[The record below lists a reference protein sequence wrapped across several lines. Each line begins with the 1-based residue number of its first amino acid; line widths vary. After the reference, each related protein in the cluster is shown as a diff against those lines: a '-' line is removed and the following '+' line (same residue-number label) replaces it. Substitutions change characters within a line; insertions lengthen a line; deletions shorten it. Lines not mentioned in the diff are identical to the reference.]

1 MKQLESI
8 TKQGAIYVPPLFG
21 SVINTAIKQELL
33 GLEWLTKKTARHEY
47 FMSDKDREYSYG
59 NKGTG
64 DETYTSKPFTPHV
77 DLTRLV
83 LNGWYGTEFNVCFLN
98 KYDDQHQHLQWHADQ
113 FDGMREDQPIF
124 VMSFGAEREI
134 WVKDKRGFPCPVCA
148 EEKAQHDKTFA
159 ELVAKGKEWSQYMRV
174 GCKNKDCEGDGWL
187 KSPPNGKQPED
198 HRFSLEESSLFIMPA
213 GYQDTHLHR
222 IPKHSQPCGY
232 RISLTFRSFK

>member
-8 TKQGAIYVPPLFG
+8 TKQGAIYVPPLF
-21 SVINTAIKQELL
+21 SATINEHIKKELL

-64 DETYTSKPFTPHV
+64 DETYTSKPFTPYV
-77 DLTRLV
+77 ATVRDL
-83 LNGWYGTEFNVCFLN
+83 LNLMYQTEFNVCFLN
-98 KYDDQHQHLQWHADQ
+98 KYDDQHQHLGWHADQ

-134 WVKDKRGFPCPVCA
+134 WFKEKFQSCTKCSGIGYDDSVAVGEPCVDC
-148 EEKAQHDKTFA
+148 
-159 ELVAKGKEWSQYMRV
+159 KGKGEV
-174 GCKNKDCEGDGWL
+174 PVTGAIDDGHKFLL
-187 KSPPNGKQPED
+187 K
-198 HRFSLEESSLFIMPA
+198 ESSLFIMPA
-213 GYQDTHLHR
+213 GYQETHLHR
-222 IPKHSQPCGY
+222 IPKHPQPCGW